1 LPLVNTTTLIALAAF
16 VATTTALVFLAMFVR
31 DLFSRRRGRLER
43 RLGLGE
49 IEGESAIE
57 LLEKEQAEG
66 RIDRW
71 FFTLVEQSGS
81 RLDQPTA
88 TALVAACAIAGCAI
102 PLALWDSMLGGA
114 LGMITTAS
122 CPVLFWMYKRNRR
135 RKSMRKYLPET
146 LDLIADAL
154 HGGRTLEQAAE
165 MVAAE
170 TPGPLGQE
178 FAFCAAQMK
187 LGHSSIAVMDR
198 MVRRIPLAEFRI
210 LATAVLVHQRTGGNL
225 ALLAQRMATASRD
238 REQFQGHLSAVSAS
252 GRISAIGL
260 CIGAFT
266 ALLLITWIEPGY
278 LQKFLT
284 HELGPM
290 LLGAA
295 AVLQAI
301 GLVWV
306 WRILRVQY

>member
-1 LPLVNTTTLIALAAF
+1 MNTTTIIALTAF
-16 VATTTALVFLAMFVR
+16 AATTTALVFLAMFVR
-31 DLFSRRRGRLER
+31 DVFSRRRGRLQR
-43 RLGLGE
+43 RLGIGE
-49 IEGESAIE
+49 NEQESAVD
-57 LLEKEQAEG
+57 LLEQEQAEAG
-66 RIDRW
+66 VDRW

-81 RLDQPTA
+81 RLDRPTA
-88 TALVAACAIAGCAI
+88 TAVVAACAIAGCAI
-102 PLALWDSMLGGA
+102 PLALFDSLLGGA
-114 LGMITTAS
+114 LGMFAVAS
-122 CPVLFWMYKRNRR
+122 CPIVFWMFHRRRR
-135 RKSMRKYLPET
+135 RKSMRKHLPET

-178 FAFCAAQMK
+178 FAFSAAQMK
-187 LGHSSIAVMDR
+187 LGHASTAVMNR

-225 ALLAQRMATASRD
+225 GLLAQRMAAASRD
-238 REQFQGHLSAVSAS
+238 REQFAGHLSAVSAS
-252 GRISAIGL
+252 GRLSAVGL
-260 CIGAFT
+260 CIGAFM

-284 HELGPM
+284 HELGPV
-290 LLGAA
+290 LLASA
-295 AVLQAI
+295 AVLQTI

>member
-1 LPLVNTTTLIALAAF
+1 VNSTTYIALGAF
-16 VATTTALVFLAMFVR
+16 AATTTAFFFFLMIVR
-31 DLFSRRRGRLER
+31 DLRTRNRSRLER
-43 RLGLGE
+43 RLGLGDNE
-49 IEGESAIE
+49 KN
-57 LLEKEQAEG
+57 LLEDITEQEQAEG

-71 FFTLVEQSGS
+71 FFALVEQSGS
-81 RLDQPTA
+81 RLDRPTA
-88 TALVAACAIAGCAI
+88 TALIAAAAMTGCALPI
-102 PLALWDSMLGGA
+102 ALWDSVLGA
-114 LGMITTAS
+114 AIGMVAATL
-122 CPVLFWMYKRNRR
+122 CPILFWMFHRRRR
-135 RKSMRKYLPET
+135 RKAMQKYLPET

-154 HGGRTLEQAAE
+154 HGGRTLEQAAG

-187 LGHSSIAVMDR
+187 LGHSSTAVIDR
-198 MVRRIPLAEFRI
+198 MVRRIPLPEFRI

-238 REQFQGHLSAVSAS
+238 RAQFQGHLSAVSAG
-252 GRISAIGL
+252 GRISAVGL

-278 LQKFLT
+278 LTRFVT

-290 LLGAA
+290 LLITAGI
-295 AVLQAI
+295 LQMI

>member
-1 LPLVNTTTLIALAAF
+1 LIAIGVFAATTTMLAF
-16 VATTTALVFLAMFVR
+16 VAMAVR
-31 DLFSRRRGRLER
+31 DLRARHRSRLER
-43 RLGLGE
+43 RMGLSERAGSALVE
-49 IEGESAIE
+49 LAESEPA
-57 LLEKEQAEG
+57 G
-66 RIDRW
+66 SIDRW

-81 RLDQPTA
+81 RLDRPTS
-88 TALVAACAIAGCAI
+88 TALVAAFAISGCAI
-102 PLALWDSMLGGA
+102 PLALWDSMLGAA
-114 LGMITTAS
+114 LGMIGAAA
-122 CPVLFWMYKRNRR
+122 CPILIWMFHRRRR
-135 RKSMRKYLPET
+135 RKSMQKYLPET

-187 LGHSSIAVMDR
+187 LGHSSTAVIDR

-225 ALLAQRMATASRD
+225 ALLAERMAAASRD
-238 REQFQGHLSAVSAS
+238 RAQFQGHLSAVTAS
-252 GRISAIGL
+252 GRISAVGL
-260 CIGAFT
+260 CIGAFS

-278 LQKFLT
+278 LQKFLA
-284 HELGPM
+284 HELGPV
-290 LLGAA
+290 LVCTA
-295 AVLQAI
+295 AVLQTI